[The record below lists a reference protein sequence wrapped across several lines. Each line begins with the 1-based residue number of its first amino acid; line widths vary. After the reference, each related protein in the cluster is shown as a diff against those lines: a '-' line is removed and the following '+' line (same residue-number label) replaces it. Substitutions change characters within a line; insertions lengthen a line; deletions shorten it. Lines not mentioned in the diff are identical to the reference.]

1 MNPRTTLLDTL
12 RTTPLLDPRRT
23 LPVMAEL
30 LAWWAALAVL
40 WLVFI
45 STVDPLELAVGAGA
59 AAVGALAARAAR
71 RAVTGR

>member
-1 MNPRTTLLDTL
+1 VNPRTTL
-12 RTTPLLDPRRT
+12 R
-23 LPVMAEL
+23 VVAEL

-59 AAVGALAARAAR
+59 AAVGAPAALAAR